1 MLVFKADHIL
11 LVTFHMPSYYE
22 IASAQIFA
30 SGAPMP
36 LMREG
41 RRERESCI
49 NVSSRIVLE
58 LKMESKGHFD
68 PLPIEMG

>member
-30 SGAPMP
+30 TGTPMP
-36 LMREG
+36 LVREG
-41 RRERESCI
+41 RRESCI

-58 LKMESKGHFD
+58 LKMESKGYID